1 MNRTTI
7 SAFASPVHL
16 QFCQSWMIHGSSRRA
31 AGAHVS
37 YLPAVQFQQPKKAL
51 YSAGSISKLRT
62 KYCRFHWLAI
72 FLFLTSFPLQASENP
87 LASENNNRAAQSPQ
101 SQQQPQQSNLES
113 PLQPIS
119 IPPLGKPDEAAQAV
133 TKRLAATCQTEGQV
147 GPTMVIIPPGHF
159 QMGLDSD
166 ALDRFLIKGIIDGN
180 RVTIPKPF
188 ALSRCEVTVGQFRQ
202 FVQETRYQ
210 TTAET
215 DDKGCY
221 GWDAAQKKVIQHPNF
236 NWQNPGFSQTDH
248 HPVVCIS
255 WEDTQHYLAWLSQRT
270 GARYRLP
277 SEAEWEYAARGRTNT
292 THFYQ
297 PDQQCAYANGAGQ
310 ETKAIAGSGWVLAE
324 CTDPFVYTAPVASF
338 MENPFG
344 LFDMAGNAWE
354 WTQDCWHDDYTGA
367 PTDGSAWL
375 EKNGGDWVGKNYVDA
390 DSVGIEKNYGYGDCT
405 RRVVR
410 GGSWLYDPLYLRSA
424 NRGGDIADVSGDIIG
439 FRVARDF

>member
-7 SAFASPVHL
+7 PAFASPVHL

-31 AGAHVS
+31 AGAHVP

-51 YSAGSISKLRT
+51 YSAGSISKIHT

-87 LASENNNRAAQSPQ
+87 LASNNNNRAAQSPQ
-101 SQQQPQQSNLES
+101 SQQQQQPQQSNLES

-133 TKRLAATCQTEGQV
+133 TKRLAATCQTDPQQA
-147 GPTMVIIPPGHF
+147 PTMVIIPPGQF
-159 QMGLDSD
+159 LMGSDSKTDPD
-166 ALDRFLIKGIIDGN
+166 AQPREAPQHW
-180 RVTIPKPF
+180 VTIPKPF
-188 ALSRCEVTVGQFRQ
+188 ALSRCEITVGQFRQ

-221 GWDAAQKKVIQHPNF
+221 GWDAAQQKAIQRPDL
-236 NWQNPGFSQTDH
+236 NWQNPGFSQDDH

-255 WEDTQHYLAWLSQRT
+255 WQDTQHYLDWLSQRT
-270 GARYRLP
+270 GVRYRLP
-277 SEAEWEYAARGRTNT
+277 SEAEWEYAARAGTISP
-292 THFYQ
+292 HFYQ
-297 PDQQCAYANGAGQ
+297 PDQQCTYTNGAGQ
-310 ETKAIAGSGWVLAE
+310 EIKAIADSASNLAQ
-324 CTDPFVYTAPVASF
+324 CTDPFVYTAPAASF
-338 MENPFG
+338 AENPFG
-344 LFDMAGNAWE
+344 LFDMVGNVWE
-354 WTQDCWHDDYTGA
+354 WAQDCWHDNYTDA
-367 PTDGSAWL
+367 PSDGTAWL
-375 EKNGGDWVGKNYVDA
+375 EQNGGNC
-390 DSVGIEKNYGYGDCT
+390 S

-410 GGSWLYDPLYLRSA
+410 GGSWGYDPQDLRSA
-424 NRGGDIADVSGDIIG
+424 IRDRYGAGGSNLDSG

>member
-1 MNRTTI
+1 MNFYPYLIGCILTLLI
-7 SAFASPVHL
+7 ASNLLLAASDNNAVDTK
-16 QFCQSWMIHGSSRRA
+16 QFRPT
-31 AGAHVS
+31 
-37 YLPAVQFQQPKKAL
+37 PAQP
-51 YSAGSISKLRT
+51 
-62 KYCRFHWLAI
+62 
-72 FLFLTSFPLQASENP
+72 
-87 LASENNNRAAQSPQ
+87 

-113 PLQPIS
+113 PLQPI
-119 IPPLGKPDEAAQAV
+119 IIEPLGKPDEAAQAV
-133 TKRLAATCQTEGQV
+133 TKRLAVTCQTEGQL
-147 GPTMVIIPPGHF
+147 GPTLVIIPPGHF

-310 ETKAIAGSGWVLAE
+310 ETQAIGNPRTNLVQ
-324 CTDPFVYTAPVASF
+324 CTDSFVYTAPVASF
-338 MENPFG
+338 VENPFG
-344 LFDMAGNAWE
+344 LFDMAGNVSE

-375 EKNGGDWVGKNYVDA
+375 EKNGGDWVRKNYVDA
-390 DSVGIEKNYGYGDCT
+390 DSVEIEKNYGYGDCT
-405 RRVVR
+405 RRVLR
-410 GGSWLYDPLYLRSA
+410 GGSWVDIPLDLGSA
-424 NRGGDIADVSGDIIG
+424 NRYGKFSVDAIGNVG